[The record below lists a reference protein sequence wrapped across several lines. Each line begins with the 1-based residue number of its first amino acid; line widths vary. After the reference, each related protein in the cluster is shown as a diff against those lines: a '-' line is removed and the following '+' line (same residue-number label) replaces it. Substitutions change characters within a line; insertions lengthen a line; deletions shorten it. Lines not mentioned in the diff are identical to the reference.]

1 MNLGPIK
8 DKSEREKKS
17 ISKLLGKQGLYAIV
31 FVCVA
36 AIGITCAVALTGDK
50 QPSGEVERPKSTATV
65 QQMANQT
72 AKPTSQN
79 TVRPTSPQ
87 STQTEKPA
95 SGNGDVEV
103 SMHNP
108 VNSSKLA
115 KGHAVE
121 SLVYSETLNMWST
134 HAGVDII
141 CDEGAEIFSV
151 LDGTVVSAES
161 DPLMGNKV
169 VLSHAGGLKTVY
181 ASLGSIAENLKAGD
195 TVRRGQV
202 IGQAGNS
209 AINESAEGN
218 HLHFEVIQIETK
230 DGQEVEKALNPED
243 YLSGLS
249 K

>member
-50 QPSGEVERPKSTATV
+50 QPNSEVQKPQATSTV
-65 QQMANQT
+65 QQT
-72 AKPTSQN
+72 AKVTSKPTSPA
-79 TVRPTSPQ
+79 TARPTSPQ
-87 STQTEKPA
+87 ATQTEKPA
-95 SGNGDVEV
+95 SGNGNVEV

-115 KGHAVE
+115 KGYAVE

-151 LDGTVVSAES
+151 LDGTVVSAQS
-161 DPLMGNKV
+161 DPLMGNTV
-169 VLSHAGGLKTVY
+169 VISHAGGLKTVY
-181 ASLGSIAENLKAGD
+181 AALGSIAEDLQAGD
-195 TVRRGQV
+195 KVLRGQT
-202 IGQAGNS
+202 IGKAGNS
-209 AINESAEGN
+209 AINENAEGN
-218 HLHFEVIQIETK
+218 HLHFEVIQVETQ
-230 DGQEVEKALNPED
+230 DGTEVEKYLNPED
-243 YLSGLS
+243 YLNGLS

>member
-65 QQMANQT
+65 QQTANQT

-103 SMHNP
+103 SIDR
-108 VNSSKLA
+108 K
-115 KGHAVE
+115 
-121 SLVYSETLNMWST
+121 
-134 HAGVDII
+134 
-141 CDEGAEIFSV
+141 SV
-151 LDGTVVSAES
+151 V
-161 DPLMGNKV
+161 
-169 VLSHAGGLKTVY
+169 
-181 ASLGSIAENLKAGD
+181 
-195 TVRRGQV
+195 
-202 IGQAGNS
+202 
-209 AINESAEGN
+209 
-218 HLHFEVIQIETK
+218 
-230 DGQEVEKALNPED
+230 
-243 YLSGLS
+243 
-249 K
+249 

>member
-1 MNLGPIK
+1 
-8 DKSEREKKS
+8 
-17 ISKLLGKQGLYAIV
+17 
-31 FVCVA
+31 
-36 AIGITCAVALTGDK
+36 
-50 QPSGEVERPKSTATV
+50 
-65 QQMANQT
+65 
-72 AKPTSQN
+72 
-79 TVRPTSPQ
+79 
-87 STQTEKPA
+87 
-95 SGNGDVEV
+95 
-103 SMHNP
+103 MHNP

-115 KGHAVE
+115 KGHSVE

-161 DPLMGNKV
+161 DPLMGNMV
-169 VLSHAGGLKTVY
+169 VISHAGGLKTVY
-181 ASLGSIAENLKAGD
+181 ASLGSIAQDLEAGD
-195 TVRRGQV
+195 TVQRGQV

-218 HLHFEVIQIETK
+218 HLHFEVIQVETK
-230 DGQEVEKALNPED
+230 DGTEVENPLNPED

>member
-1 MNLGPIK
+1 M
-8 DKSEREKKS
+8 
-17 ISKLLGKQGLYAIV
+17 
-31 FVCVA
+31 A

-65 QQMANQT
+65 QQTANQT

>member
-1 MNLGPIK
+1 M
-8 DKSEREKKS
+8 
-17 ISKLLGKQGLYAIV
+17 
-31 FVCVA
+31 
-36 AIGITCAVALTGDK
+36 
-50 QPSGEVERPKSTATV
+50 
-65 QQMANQT
+65 
-72 AKPTSQN
+72 
-79 TVRPTSPQ
+79 
-87 STQTEKPA
+87 
-95 SGNGDVEV
+95 
-103 SMHNP
+103 
-108 VNSSKLA
+108 
-115 KGHAVE
+115 
-121 SLVYSETLNMWST
+121 
-134 HAGVDII
+134 
-141 CDEGAEIFSV
+141 
-151 LDGTVVSAES
+151 VSAES

>member
-36 AIGITCAVALTGDK
+36 AIGITCAVALTGDR
-50 QPSGEVERPKSTATV
+50 QPNSDVERPQTTATV
-65 QQMANQT
+65 QQT
-72 AKPTSQN
+72 AKATVKPTVPAA
-79 TVRPTSPQ
+79 TRPATPQ
-87 STQTEKPA
+87 ATQTEQPA
-95 SGNGDVEV
+95 SGNGNVEV

-115 KGHAVE
+115 KGHSVE

-134 HAGVDII
+134 HAGVDIT

-161 DPLMGNKV
+161 DPLMGNMV
-169 VLSHAGGLKTVY
+169 VIFHAGGLKTVY
-181 ASLGSIAENLKAGD
+181 ASLGSIAQDLEAGD
-195 TVRRGQV
+195 TVQRGQV

-218 HLHFEVIQIETK
+218 HLHFEVIQVETK
-230 DGQEVEKALNPED
+230 DGTEVENPLNPED

>member
-36 AIGITCAVALTGDK
+36 AIGITCAVALGGDK
-50 QPSGEVERPKSTATV
+50 TPSGEAEKPKPTVTAPQTARP
-65 QQMANQT
+65 T
-72 AKPTSQN
+72 AKPTAPS
-79 TVRPTSPQ
+79 TPRPTVPQ
-87 STQTEKPA
+87 ASQTEKPA
-95 SGNGDVEV
+95 SGEGNVEL

-121 SLVYSETLNMWST
+121 SLVFSETLNMWST

-141 CDEGAEIFSV
+141 CDAGADVFAALE
-151 LDGTVVSAES
+151 GTVVSAES
-161 DPLMGNKV
+161 DPLMGNRI

-181 ASLGSIAENLKAGD
+181 AGLESITKDLKAGD
-195 TVRRGQV
+195 KVLRGQV
-202 IGQAGNS
+202 IGKAGNS
-209 AINESAEGN
+209 AINENAEGN
-218 HLHFEVIQIETK
+218 HLHFEVLKVELKGEQEIETP
-230 DGQEVEKALNPED
+230 LNPED

>member
-1 MNLGPIK
+1 MPP
-8 DKSEREKKS
+8 
-17 ISKLLGKQGLYAIV
+17 A
-31 FVCVA
+31 
-36 AIGITCAVALTGDK
+36 
-50 QPSGEVERPKSTATV
+50 
-65 QQMANQT
+65 QQTANQT